1 MTSDSGYRVMYRG
14 NCHGFCHDSDQVSF
28 DESLDFFCE
37 LDIYLRPRDFDV

>member
-14 NCHGFCHDSDQVSF
+14 NCHGFCRDQVSI
-28 DESLDFFCE
+28 DESLEFFCE